1 MRRASWTAGMRSGV
15 ALACAAYHGPCA
27 SAPAPAPATIAR
39 ASMWVAMRADEA
51 RLAAEPPPPSAGT
64 ALPAAVPEYVSVP
77 VYYAST
83 RGVVGQQDAPEQY
96 YGVSEDTVK
105 YGIAYVSIPA
115 RRRPGQDDGRGFCR
129 YLPGSLKCTKTP
141 ANSVMITNLELTTSG
156 EWLTRIGTAV
166 DSGGA
171 PADVLIFVH
180 GFNNSF
186 SDAVHRAAQ
195 VAYDAGFTGV
205 TATFDWAS
213 RSALAKYT
221 IDQETAERS
230 VPDFEQFLQRLADS
244 TNARRIAIVAH
255 SMGTRLV
262 SYALR
267 DMARSTRTPK
277 MLYQIVFAA
286 SDIDSAIFVRQF
298 AHTVAS
304 STDLLTLYAS
314 SRDVAITT
322 SKNLVHDAPR
332 VGSGPPSVVLVP
344 GVDYVDA
351 STMDTD
357 LIGHGYFAENK
368 QLIDDIFLVLKY
380 GMHASMRNL
389 ATQRVGEGVFYRL
402 K

>member
-1 MRRASWTAGMRSGV
+1 MRHTSRTAGRRHGV
-15 ALACAAYHGPCA
+15 MLMYAAALGACA
-27 SAPAPAPATIAR
+27 SAAGGAQGVTTSA
-39 ASMWVAMRADEA
+39 AMLAAMHADEA
-51 RLAAEPPPPSAGT
+51 RLAAAPPPPSA
-64 ALPAAVPEYVSVP
+64 AAAPPPADEYVLVP

-83 RGVVGQQDAPEQY
+83 RSVVGRQTAPESY
-96 YGVSEDTVK
+96 YGVTEDSVK
-105 YGIAYVSIPA
+105 YGVAYVSIPA

-129 YLPGSLKCTKTP
+129 YLPGTLKCTRTP
-141 ANSVMITNLELTTSG
+141 ANNVMITTLELTSAG
-156 EWLTRIGTAV
+156 GWQTRLGTAV
-166 DSGGA
+166 DSGGS

-195 VAYDAGFTGV
+195 VAYDAGFKGV

-221 IDQETAERS
+221 VDQETAERS
-230 VPDFEQFLQRLADS
+230 VPDFEQFLQRVADS
-244 TNARRIAIVAH
+244 THARRVAIVAH

-267 DMARSTRTPK
+267 DLAASRQTPRK
-277 MLYQIVFAA
+277 LHQIVFAA
-286 SDIDSAIFVRQF
+286 SDIDSAIFVRQY
-298 AHTVAS
+298 ARPVANS
-304 STDLLTLYAS
+304 AELLTLYAS

-389 ATQRVGEGVFYRL
+389 APQRVADGVFYQLR
-402 K
+402 

>member
-1 MRRASWTAGMRSGV
+1 MITALVPTGSGD
-15 ALACAAYHGPCA
+15 G
-27 SAPAPAPATIAR
+27 R
-39 ASMWVAMRADEA
+39 A
-51 RLAAEPPPPSAGT
+51 RLAS
-64 ALPAAVPEYVSVP
+64 
-77 VYYAST
+77 
-83 RGVVGQQDAPEQY
+83 
-96 YGVSEDTVK
+96 
-105 YGIAYVSIPA
+105 
-115 RRRPGQDDGRGFCR
+115 
-129 YLPGSLKCTKTP
+129 
-141 ANSVMITNLELTTSG
+141 
-156 EWLTRIGTAV
+156 AV
-166 DSGGA
+166 DSGGVR
-171 PADVLIFVH
+171 ADVLIFVH

-195 VAYDAGFTGV
+195 VAYDAGFAGV
-205 TATFDWAS
+205 VATFDWAS
-213 RSALAKYT
+213 RHALAKYT

-230 VPDFEQFLQRLADS
+230 VPDFEQFLQRIADS
-244 TNARRIAIVAH
+244 THARRIAIVAH

-267 DMARSTRTPK
+267 DMAGRGQTK
-277 MLYQIVFAA
+277 KLYQVVFAA

-298 AHTVAS
+298 ARPLAG
-304 STDLLTLYAS
+304 STELLTLYAS
-314 SRDVAITT
+314 SKDVAITT

-380 GMHASMRNL
+380 GMRANMRNL
-389 ATQRVGEGVFYRL
+389 AVQRAGDGVFYRL